1 MFIKWKWLPY
11 VFCWLLFFSLG
22 LIHPEGKLT
31 RELEGGNFSSRVVLS
46 PFVKNIDFIEYLLQ
60 GCLIDKYN
68 DKALRKLKVNMQ
80 STASIEY
87 VV

>member
-1 MFIKWKWLPY
+1 MATICF
-11 VFCWLLFFSLG
+11 LLVACFFLG
-22 LIHPEGKLT
+22 LMRPEGKLT
-31 RELEGGNFSSRVVLS
+31 RELEGGNFSSRIVLS

-60 GCLIDKYN
+60 GSLIDKYN

>member
-1 MFIKWKWLPY
+1 MATVCF
-11 VFCWLLFFSLG
+11 LLVACFSLG

-46 PFVKNIDFIEYLLQ
+46 PFVKNDFIEYLLQ
-60 GCLIDKYN
+60 GSLIDKYN

-80 STASIEY
+80 STTSIEY

>member
-1 MFIKWKWLPY
+1 MEMATVCF
-11 VFCWLLFFSLG
+11 LLVACFSLG
-22 LIHPEGKLT
+22 LICPEEKLT

-60 GCLIDKYN
+60 DCLIDKYN

-80 STASIEY
+80 STTSIEY

>member
-1 MFIKWKWLPY
+1 MEMATVCF
-11 VFCWLLFFSLG
+11 LLVACFSLG
-22 LIHPEGKLT
+22 LICPEGKLT

-80 STASIEY
+80 STTSIEY

>member
-1 MFIKWKWLPY
+1 MATICF
-11 VFCWLLFFSLG
+11 LLVACFFLG
-22 LIHPEGKLT
+22 LMRPEGKLT

-60 GCLIDKYN
+60 GSLIDKYN

>member
-1 MFIKWKWLPY
+1 MATICF
-11 VFCWLLFFSLG
+11 LLVACFSLG
-22 LIHPEGKLT
+22 LICPEGKLT

-60 GCLIDKYN
+60 GSLIDKYN

-80 STASIEY
+80 STTSIEY

>member
-1 MFIKWKWLPY
+1 MATICF
-11 VFCWLLFFSLG
+11 LLVACFFLG
-22 LIHPEGKLT
+22 LMRPEGKLT

-60 GCLIDKYN
+60 DCLIDKYN

>member
-1 MFIKWKWLPY
+1 MATICF
-11 VFCWLLFFSLG
+11 LLVACFFLG
-22 LIHPEGKLT
+22 LICPEGKLT

-60 GCLIDKYN
+60 GSLIDKYN